1 MHTAQGNTFR
11 GWVCADLSHHRCTVY
26 RQQNLTFTYI
36 FAYNFRVSKYHLYFS
51 ISYPTA
57 SYEEE
62 LDIEVLDKLLQ
73 QRAKIKNALTEV
85 IAFEDAL
92 GNITEK
98 PLDSTNL
105 VTYKISQLSTE
116 FPFLDW
122 TAFFHSAFK
131 EVVDLTLLSP
141 DTEVLIQVCFVQLF
155 ATIVIIL

>member
-1 MHTAQGNTFR
+1 MLLLYVLHTVRFYCFR
-11 GWVCADLSHHRCTVY
+11 
-26 RQQNLTFTYI
+26 
-36 FAYNFRVSKYHLYFS
+36 
-51 ISYPTA
+51 
-57 SYEEE
+57 
-62 LDIEVLDKLLQ
+62 VLDKLLQ

-155 ATIVIIL
+155 ATKAHPIKLCKTGKIHSNCQKLGTFGNLIVLPF

>member
-1 MHTAQGNTFR
+1 MEEEVFIYYYLH
-11 GWVCADLSHHRCTVY
+11 
-26 RQQNLTFTYI
+26 
-36 FAYNFRVSKYHLYFS
+36 FS
-51 ISYPTA
+51 VSYPTA

-155 ATIVIIL
+155 ATSVIIS